1 VKRETEKK
9 RYEKPEVRIVSLVA
23 EEVMAVGCKLG
34 TGPGPYGS
42 TCMAVPCNV
51 NRGS

>member
-1 VKRETEKK
+1 MKPVTEKK
-9 RYEKPEVRIVSLVA
+9 RYEKPQLRTVSLVA

-34 TGPGPYGS
+34 SGPGPIGAN
-42 TCMAVPCNV
+42 CLAVPCNQ